1 MNRSVWINWNGAV
14 HCFNLTTHALKNVG
28 QLNVVHVGQLNI
40 VHVCQFN
47 VVHVGQLNVVHVGQF
62 TSLFMLVGSTLFK
75 LVSSTLFMLA
85 SSNVV
90 HAIQLNVV
98 HGGQLMVAMSST
110 FFKPCNKPRPW
121 SCCSF
126 LHNQNKKINY
136 FDLDICIPSP
146 KMQNSIHKCIA
157 LSTFAYPSIL
167 TSYYTLIFLQLA
179 HI

>member
-1 MNRSVWINWNGAV
+1 M
-14 HCFNLTTHALKNVG
+14 HCFNLTSNALKNLASWTLFM
-28 QLNVVHVGQLNI
+28 QASSTL
-40 VHVCQFN
+40 FM
-47 VVHVGQLNVVHVGQF
+47 F
-62 TSLFMLVGSTLFK
+62 ASSTLFMLVSPTLFV
-75 LVSSTLFMLA
+75 LSNSTFFMVASSTLFMLA

-90 HAIQLNVV
+90 HAGQLNVV
-98 HGGQLMVAMSST
+98 HVGQLNVVHAGQLMVAMSST

-126 LHNQNKKINY
+126 LHNQNNKINY
-136 FDLDICIPSP
+136 FDLDICNPSP

-167 TSYYTLIFLQLA
+167 TSYYALIFLQLA